1 MSESYKL
8 PDGGLKGRPGATFSL
23 TGPATTANPTL
34 YTQDFASHKTE
45 TKYSMRRELN
55 RFFRF

>member
-8 PDGGLKGRPGATFSL
+8 PGGGLKGRPGGPSR

-34 YTQDFASHKTE
+34 YTQDSASHKTE
-45 TKYSMRRELN
+45 TKYSCEEET
-55 RFFRF
+55 